1 MVQLS
6 HPYMTTGKTI
16 VLTRRTFFGFMYQVF
31 QLETGFKKHFTWL
44 PQDQAVSLELIVINL
59 QAVWI
64 ELFE

>member
-1 MVQLS
+1 
-6 HPYMTTGKTI
+6 
-16 VLTRRTFFGFMYQVF
+16 MYQVF